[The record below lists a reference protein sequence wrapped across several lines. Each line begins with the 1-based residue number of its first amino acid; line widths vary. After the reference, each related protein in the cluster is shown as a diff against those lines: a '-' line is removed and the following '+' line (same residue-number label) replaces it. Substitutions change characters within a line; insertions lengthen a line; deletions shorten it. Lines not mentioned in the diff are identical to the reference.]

1 MKNLSVFEIATSG
14 WKEENFRLM
23 TNLTEEQ
30 VRGVIQPMVDK
41 EREDEIVLMNDEYVQ
56 ALQDKYR
63 TKIVVLYVDFEL
75 LELEKLKTKQMKIS
89 VSIKKDGFK
98 LTILPTIQYYYA
110 YRSVVI
116 VWLNYELQ
124 FHIR

>member
-1 MKNLSVFEIATSG
+1 
-14 WKEENFRLM
+14 M
-23 TNLTEEQ
+23 TNLTAEQ

-75 LELEKLKTKQMKIS
+75 LE
-89 VSIKKDGFK
+89 F
-98 LTILPTIQYYYA
+98 
-110 YRSVVI
+110 
-116 VWLNYELQ
+116 
-124 FHIR
+124 